1 MVTYQLLQCLK
12 EVTFCYTTMTWS
24 KTFPE
29 TLFAALKKLF
39 LPRRASKLC
48 EYIAISKLPLIMAE
62 LYGCSLSLHKILMD
76 IHTSAKTT

>member
-29 TLFAALKKLF
+29 TLFSALKKLF
-39 LPRRASKLC
+39 LPRRASKL
-48 EYIAISKLPLIMAE
+48 IHVHAVQKL
-62 LYGCSLSLHKILMD
+62 GRGK
-76 IHTSAKTT
+76 